1 MFKVNDEVV
10 YTYIKSGKIE
20 NVHYDNAPE
29 LYYTIDLGDRHP
41 QTTKKNLISKNKL
54 NTDYCKGDIVI
65 YHKKYNTKI
74 LDIKDKKYKICYNN
88 KIKYVSENKLSYT

>member
-20 NVHYDNAPE
+20 NVHYDNSPE

-41 QTTKKNLISKNKL
+41 QTTKKI
-54 NTDYCKGDIVI
+54 
-65 YHKKYNTKI
+65 
-74 LDIKDKKYKICYNN
+74 
-88 KIKYVSENKLSYT
+88 